1 MTLETPQE
9 YIAARCEEDLRR
21 YGDSPHGVGY
31 TGSEADQQQRYAV
44 MLDIV
49 REDDELVHVLDLGCG
64 LAHMLDHIERN
75 PARQHIRYSG
85 LDISEAYLMQARRRH
100 PEADL
105 SLRDVLKND
114 DDLPEYDYV
123 LLNSI
128 FNWRGELPWP
138 EMFEYWQRMLIVA
151 FGHAR
156 RGLAFNV
163 MSKIVEWERDDLFH
177 LAFDAMASFVASR
190 LSRHFVVRHDYPGWE
205 YTTYV
210 YRQPNPAR

>member
-31 TGSEADQQQRYAV
+31 TGSEADQQQRYAL

-75 PARQHIRYSG
+75 P
-85 LDISEAYLMQARRRH
+85 
-100 PEADL
+100 EADL
-105 SLRDVLKND
+105 SLRDVLEND

-151 FGHAR
+151 FRHAR

-190 LSRHFVVRHDYPGWE
+190 LSRHFVVRHDCPGWE

-210 YRQPNPAR
+210 YREPNLAR

>member
-1 MTLETPQE
+1 MTLETPQG
-9 YIAARCEEDLRR
+9 YIAARCEDDLRQ
-21 YGDSPHGVGY
+21 YGDSFRGVGY
-31 TGSEADQQQRYAV
+31 TKSESDQHHRYAL

-49 REDDELVHVLDLGCG
+49 RERDELVHVLDLGCG
-64 LAHMLDHIERN
+64 LAHMLDHIQRD
-75 PARQHIRYSG
+75 PALQHIRYSG
-85 LDISEAYLMQARRRH
+85 LDISAAYIAQARRRH

-138 EMFEYWQRMLIVA
+138 EMFEYWQQMLIVA
-151 FGHAR
+151 FRHAR

-177 LAFDAMASFVASR
+177 LAFDAMASFAASR

-210 YRQPNPAR
+210 YREPNLGR